1 MTKSLYPRIP
11 SLENAHPMISVSK
24 PASVMVGST
33 QPMMTCFNFCI
44 SGVPVYT
51 GAGAAMIALSIV
63 SQLSGDLTATVNL
76 INDESKGLHR
86 KISTYVV
93 GGMLPLNASGR

>member
-1 MTKSLYPRIP
+1 M
-11 SLENAHPMISVSK
+11 E
-24 PASVMVGST
+24 PASKFAPSMVGSI

-51 GAGAAMIALSIV
+51 GAGAAMIAVSIV

-86 KISTYVV
+86 KISTYVG